1 MLVIM
6 GLEERKLLVAV
17 DGVAGIVDVENDALR
32 NEREAVAEQVVHRQP
47 RAPRFAP
54 RWGILKVRQ
63 GRLAHHIAG
72 RPGQTPA
79 GQLEGR
85 VEVQNVV
92 VVAILV
98 PASDVE

>member
-6 GLEERKLLVAV
+6 GIEERKLLAAV
-17 DGVAGIVDVENDALR
+17 DGVAGIVDVENYALR
-32 NEREAVAEQVVHRQP
+32 NERDAVAEQVDHRQA
-47 RAPRFAP
+47 RAPRW
-54 RWGILKVRQ
+54 RILKARQ
-63 GRLAHHIAG
+63 GRRAHQIAA